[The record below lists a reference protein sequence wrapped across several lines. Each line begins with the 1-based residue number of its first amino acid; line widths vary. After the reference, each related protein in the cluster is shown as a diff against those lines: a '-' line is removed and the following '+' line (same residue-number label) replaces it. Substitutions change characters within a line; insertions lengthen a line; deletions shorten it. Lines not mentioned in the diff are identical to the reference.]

1 MHLLTKGTLFKTG
14 GLEPKMILSA
24 IDFAQLR
31 FKSRNFLSVGSK
43 ELSKNFIRNVP
54 FLYKHQAFYFRCK
67 MFLLKEM
74 K

>member
-43 ELSKNFIRNVP
+43 ELSKNFYTKRAISV
-54 FLYKHQAFYFRCK
+54 
-67 MFLLKEM
+67 
-74 K
+74 